1 MGPRTDHQ
9 GNRGTLANELFVS
22 VYSSLAPVA
31 AFLAVTGR
39 FGLGPGAV
47 AAEVTVVADPA
58 APQKRFLLDEYYTR
72 IVWQNATHAV
82 VHTNGATASIDWS
95 GSAHEVLRAELRIY
109 PEGAP
114 ESLGVFLNLLTSL
127 LLPSRSAV
135 LIHAS
140 GVVVEGEGLVFL
152 GESGAGKTTTARR
165 AGREGAL
172 RIADDLAVVRIENGA
187 EEPKITVEGCH
198 FDRGG
203 RLPGRTGRSWPL
215 RAAYDIRKGATRTE
229 VGPAG
234 KPLAA
239 WCAAIVSSTGPP
251 GGLDSLLSLAFALSK
266 TLPPHAFHVS
276 ASGSVL
282 PALTSP
288 RRHEQSLHASPL
300 YR

>member
-1 MGPRTDHQ
+1 MGPSTDHQ

-22 VYSSLAPVA
+22 VHSSLAPVG
-31 AFLAVTGR
+31 AFLAATGR
-39 FGLGPGAV
+39 FGLASGAV
-47 AAEVTVVADPA
+47 AAEVTVIADPA

-72 IVWQNATHAV
+72 IVWQDATHAE

-95 GSAHEVLRAELRIY
+95 GRALDVLKAELRIY

-187 EEPKITVEGCH
+187 KEPKITVEADAFPVAPEGL
-198 FDRGG
+198 G
-203 RLPGRTGRSWPL
+203 RCEPLMISAKALPGPRLEP
-215 RAAYDIRKGATRTE
+215 RASRWRAGAQ
-229 VGPAG
+229 PS
-234 KPLAA
+234 LAPR
-239 WCAAIVSSTGPP
+239 VPP
-251 GGLDSLLSLAFALSK
+251 GRWIHYFRWRSRSAKLF
-266 TLPPHAFHVS
+266 LPMLF
-276 ASGSVL
+276 
-282 PALTSP
+282 T
-288 RRHEQSLHASPL
+288 
-300 YR
+300 

>member
-1 MGPRTDHQ
+1 MAPRTDHQ
-9 GNRGTLANELFVS
+9 GSRGTLANELFVS
-22 VYSSLAPVA
+22 VQSSLAPVA
-31 AFLAVTGR
+31 AFLAATRR
-39 FGLGPGAV
+39 FGLGPGVV

-72 IVWQNATHAV
+72 IVWQDATHAE
-82 VHTNGATASIDWS
+82 VHTNGATASIEWS
-95 GSAHEVLRAELRIY
+95 GSAHEVLKAELRIY

-114 ESLGVFLNLLTSL
+114 ESLGVFLNLLASL

-140 GVVVEGEGLVFL
+140 GVVVDGEGLVFL

-172 RIADDLAVVRIENGA
+172 RIADDLAVVHIENGA
-187 EEPKITVEGCH
+187 PEPKITVESCH

-203 RLPGRTGRSWPL
+203 RLPGRAGRSWPL
-215 RAAYDIRKGATRTE
+215 RAAYDIRKGATRT
-229 VGPAG
+229 VLATMGN
-234 KPLAA
+234 PLAA

-251 GGLDSLLSLAFALSK
+251 GALDPLLSLAFALSK
-266 TLPPHAFHVS
+266 NLPPHAFHVS
-276 ASGSVL
+276 ANGSVL
-282 PALTSP
+282 SALTSP
-288 RRHEQSLHASPL
+288 RRHEQSLYASPV

>member
-1 MGPRTDHQ
+1 MGPRTEHQ
-9 GNRGTLANELFVS
+9 GNRGTLANDLFVS
-22 VYSSLAPVA
+22 VESPLAPVA
-31 AFLAVTGR
+31 AFLAATRR

-72 IVWQNATHAV
+72 IVWQNATHAE

-95 GSAHEVLRAELRIY
+95 GSAHDVLKAELRIY

-114 ESLGVFLNLLTSL
+114 ESLGVFLNLLASL
-127 LLPSRSAV
+127 LLPSRDAV

-140 GVVVEGEGLVFL
+140 GVVVDGEGLVFL

-172 RIADDLAVVRIENGA
+172 RIADDLAVVHIENGA
-187 EEPKITVEGCH
+187 PEPRITVEACH

-203 RLPGRTGRSWPL
+203 RLPGRAGRCWPL

-229 VGPAG
+229 LGTTG
-234 KPLAA
+234 NSLAA

-251 GGLDSLLSLAFALSK
+251 GGLDPLLSLAFTLSK
-266 TLPPHAFHVS
+266 ALPPHAFHVS
-276 ASGSVL
+276 ASGLVL
-282 PALTSP
+282 PALTLAG
-288 RRHEQSLHASPL
+288 RHEQSSHASPV